1 MQGEDFEIPGK
12 CRGGGALWAGP
23 RSQGTVQHPAREN
36 HSQLATKKERPV
48 VTLTLCRVSERRRGV
63 LSSQVNLM
71 MFKIYSRYIWDIFEQ
86 PGETDGISI
95 RYISSLWMVK
105 LDRRQREERSFEEHL
120 HHLPLSHRHHDQNH
134 RRQLVNM
141 IFTHPCMPWLW
152 KAEERSRWVSSP
164 RGLRSRSKKFSP
176 RLMNRSLMA
185 SRLNWSTY

>member
-1 MQGEDFEIPGK
+1 
-12 CRGGGALWAGP
+12 
-23 RSQGTVQHPAREN
+23 
-36 HSQLATKKERPV
+36 
-48 VTLTLCRVSERRRGV
+48 
-63 LSSQVNLM
+63 

-120 HHLPLSHRHHDQNH
+120 HHLPLSHRQHDQNH

-164 RGLRSRSKKFSP
+164 RGLRSKSKKFSP
-176 RLMNRSLMA
+176 LLMKRSLMA
-185 SRLNWSTY
+185 SRLHWSTYQFWIYAATSTIQQLPWALIILKVGRLDDESLALVDIPTHSVILGVGKGALVIIIVM